1 MNIDMI
7 VYEGLTKILTSS
19 GQMKTVVDIF
29 NTNLTSRV
37 ATLKDAFEQDQ
48 RATIKDVAHAL
59 KGSCAMFGATRCAD
73 LCQEIEN
80 AALTVDMPLPKDLL
94 EALLGELT
102 DFSKFVNETMAAQQS
117 ETLQ

>member
-1 MNIDMI
+1 
-7 VYEGLTKILTSS
+7 
-19 GQMKTVVDIF
+19 
-29 NTNLTSRV
+29 
-37 ATLKDAFEQDQ
+37 
-48 RATIKDVAHAL
+48 
-59 KGSCAMFGATRCAD
+59 MFGATRCAD